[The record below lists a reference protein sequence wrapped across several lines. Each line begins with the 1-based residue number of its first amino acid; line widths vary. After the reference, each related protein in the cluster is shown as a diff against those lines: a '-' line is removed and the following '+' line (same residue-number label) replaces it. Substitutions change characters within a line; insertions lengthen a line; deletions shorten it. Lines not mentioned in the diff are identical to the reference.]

1 MTKTS
6 ATLADLKP
14 ATILALSKMLTK
26 KVIDDARDQVAAGD
40 YEIEAVV
47 HLGGDLSV
55 EDDSETLQV
64 NKLQP
69 MLLLKIAMD
78 KLNRVSI
85 ESLVA
90 EAIEIM
96 QKQEKIKNKTRD
108 EDEDEEEEADPVM
121 KEFKAATA
129 KAYKK
134 MAKATLQRKRGAVKF
149 EGDISPVEA

>member
-1 MTKTS
+1 MTKT
-6 ATLADLKP
+6 ATPTLADLKP

-47 HLGGDLSV
+47 HVGGELTV
-55 EDDSETLQV
+55 EDDSQTMQV

-69 MLLLKIAMD
+69 MLLLKLAMD
-78 KLNRVSI
+78 KLNKVSV

-96 QKQEKIKNKTRD
+96 QKREKSKDD
-108 EDEDEEEEADPVM
+108 EDEEEADPVM

-129 KAYKK
+129 HAYKK
-134 MAKATLQRKRGAVKF
+134 LAKATLQPKRGAVTF
-149 EGDISPVEA
+149 DGTVSPVEA